1 METTS
6 VAPLSVTP
14 LYLALLCL
22 LWILFTM
29 RAGFYRAKK
38 EINLG
43 DGGDP
48 ELLRRI
54 RGHGNF
60 IESVPLAW
68 QCTGRGAHVF
78 LSDALRSSPRRVARI
93 HWPRRRVPVRDQAG
107 RVGGW
112 CESCQARHIQK
123 RSGIFGCQFFFEL
136 LKLALSMLE
145 SVEVRL
151 ETLATRLILLR
162 QQFPALLLLPGYPLL
177 RHRIPGLCHLESGRY
192 PSR

>member
-1 METTS
+1 MPTTPS
-6 VAPLSVTP
+6 RLPNQA
-14 LYLALLCL
+14 
-22 LWILFTM
+22 WIATSSSTTAAGPTAVLTGKPRISFTLNHCRYPWQLKP
-29 RAGFYRAKK
+29 RAGIHL
-38 EINLG
+38 ENWVCCSNN
-43 DGGDP
+43 
-48 ELLRRI
+48 
-54 RGHGNF
+54 RGH
-60 IESVPLAW
+60 L
-68 QCTGRGAHVF
+68 
-78 LSDALRSSPRRVARI
+78 LARI